1 MFLWNYAFSQLPAA
15 FASLTFFAQ
24 PIVGTMLGCFFLGE
38 NITPLFIIG
47 GILIGTG
54 LVISS
59 TEQS

>member
-1 MFLWNYAFSQLPAA
+1 MELRLLPTACCRCIIDILCAANRWNDAG
-15 FASLTFFAQ
+15 
-24 PIVGTMLGCFFLGE
+24 VVFLGE